1 MTERREETGADHT
14 LQPPVMNRAAIQDAI
29 PHRDP
34 FLFLDAIVEASETDV
49 TSLWRVPEDAPWFQG
64 HFPGR
69 PILPGVLI
77 SEHVFQTAAVLI
89 SRNLAGFAAE
99 DGVPVLT
106 KIEAARFR
114 RMVRPG
120 DTLTTTVHVE
130 ERLGPAWYMSGVVQC
145 DGQTVVKLRCTLS
158 ASEALARATG
168 GA

>member
-1 MTERREETGADHT
+1 MSAHDDT
-14 LQPPVMNRAAIQDAI
+14 LNTVALNRAAIQDAI

-34 FLFLDAIVEASETDV
+34 FLFLDAIQTVSKSDLTAT
-49 TSLWRVPEDAPWFQG
+49 WRVPEDAPWFQG

-77 SEHVFQTAAVLI
+77 SEHVFQAAAVLI
-89 SRNLAGFAAE
+89 SRNLEGFAAE

-114 RMVRPG
+114 RMVTPG
-120 DTLTTTVHVE
+120 ETLTTEVHVE
-130 ERLGPAWYMSGVVQC
+130 ERLGPAWYMSAVVRC